1 MLNIVK
7 KLTKKYNIT
16 SEQLTILGLLLTS
29 KEDLLLYSSKIYGKY
44 ELMQNLHRRFFVKFM
59 SGDMDNFERLE
70 YIELADKGKELLFD
84 RDFIDFVS
92 GEEEESDIDELTDKF
107 REKFP
112 DGVSNQYGKRFRGVL
127 GQVKRNLIKFKK
139 EFKYSD
145 ETILLAAEKMVNT
158 MIGKGKKD
166 YISQAHYFIYHKDRG
181 SELAEECENVMKGD
195 IIPQVFDEQI

>member
-127 GQVKRNLIKFKK
+127 GIVKKNLIRFKK
-139 EFKYSD
+139 EYKQYSD

-166 YISQAHYFIYHKDRG
+166 YISQAHYFIYKDKG
-181 SELAEECENVMKGD
+181 SALAEECENVMKGD